1 MDTSKLE
8 PFLAAYET
16 DVRFP
21 DTSDMEH
28 FDMLLSRTKLEKN
41 RQLLTAE
48 QKDRLAAADE
58 QMARQL
64 DVFCAAIA
72 AIADL
77 GEWREAISPPATHW
91 WWYLDVL
98 THARPCLQAMVA
110 QQPATA

>member
-8 PFLAAYET
+8 PLLVAYET

-21 DTSDMEH
+21 DTSGMES
-28 FDMLLSRTKLEKN
+28 FDMLLSRTKLENN

-48 QKDRLAAADE
+48 QKNRLAAADE

-64 DVFCAAIA
+64 DVFYAAIA
-72 AIADL
+72 AVADL
-77 GEWREAISPPATHW
+77 AEWREAISPPATHW

-98 THARPCLQAMVA
+98 THARPRLQAMIA
-110 QQPATA
+110 QQPATV

>member
-1 MDTSKLE
+1 MDPEKLTSL
-8 PFLAAYET
+8 LAAYET

-21 DTSDMEH
+21 DTSGMEH
-28 FDMLLSRTKLEKN
+28 FDMLLSRTTLENN

-64 DVFCAAIA
+64 DAFYAAIVA
-72 AIADL
+72 VADL

-98 THARPCLQAMVA
+98 THARPRLQAMIA
-110 QQPATA
+110 QQPAAV